1 MRHNAAMK
9 KVSIRDLPM
18 RPGAVAQEAAEG
30 EVIIVEK
37 RGSRWRIYFDSAY
50 LVKRYIWDKDSK
62 KAVNLAQAVE
72 NGVFFRTVHRRS
84 IACFVPR
91 GSRKNRYA
99 RTIGRHMLL
108 AARFGIAGRSVSYYE
123 KRSLDSLS
131 RLRLPCADHL
141 RRTHP
146 GAREISLE
154 RPSRRAGRRGTG
166 R

>member
-84 IACFVPR
+84 IACFVP
-91 GSRKNRYA
+91 
-99 RTIGRHMLL
+99 
-108 AARFGIAGRSVSYYE
+108 ARFEKKSLREDNRPTHAAGGA
-123 KRSLDSLS
+123 LW
-131 RLRLPCADHL
+131 H
-141 RRTHP
+141 RRQVCF
-146 GAREISLE
+146 LL
-154 RPSRRAGRRGTG
+154 
-166 R
+166 